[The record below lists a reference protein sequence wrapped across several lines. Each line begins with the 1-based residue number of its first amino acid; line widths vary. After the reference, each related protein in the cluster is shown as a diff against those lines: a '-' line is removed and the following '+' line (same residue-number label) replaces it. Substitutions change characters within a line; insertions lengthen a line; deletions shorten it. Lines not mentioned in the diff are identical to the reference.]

1 MEGFEANTMAGG
13 DVAVAATT
21 ISVVEEVS
29 PLTMTS
35 TAHPESPL
43 GEVASPVIENVDS
56 SVVLKEGKPVEE
68 VVDAAYPE
76 SPLEDVAGVAS
87 PMIEDVDSAVV
98 LKEEKP
104 IEEAVD
110 EKEAVNEA
118 NESPLEDVTS
128 PIIEEVDYSD
138 DSAIDLEEGKPVEEA
153 VDEACDYPESSME
166 GVPSPMIEE
175 ANSPVDLKEEEPVDK
190 AIDEAFPEYPES
202 PIEGM
207 VSPVIKEVYSFFVDS
222 SVVLKTEDKPVEA
235 VSCSTPVATE
245 QETEVPKDQDE
256 LINKLHLSGYFPS
269 LEDRLPSSLLDLIY
283 WRQPIISGAVF
294 SALFTFLLSCSLFS
308 FITVAA
314 YISMMGLG
322 AIMFY
327 VLFKKI
333 ATAVQRTGEMIAAFV
348 QKTGERLR
356 NIDRNIE
363 KLVTADDLRHVI
375 KASMDHAI
383 KATDVPHTVFL
394 HANLSDFIKWAAFLW
409 TMTYVGGIVNLVTVF
424 IVALVLI
431 FSVPKTYD
439 VYGSKID
446 FIASKLMAKWPVI
459 QERIV
464 DPLMLIKEKA
474 IAAIPIGKEKSA

>member
-43 GEVASPVIENVDS
+43 EEVASPVIENVDS

-68 VVDAAYPE
+68 VVDAGSPE

-104 IEEAVD
+104 IKEAVD
-110 EKEAVNEA
+110 EA

-128 PIIEEVDYSD
+128 PMIEEVDYSD
-138 DSAIDLEEGKPVEEA
+138 DSAIDLEEEKPVEEA
-153 VDEACDYPESSME
+153 VDEASDYPESSLE

-175 ANSPVDLKEEEPVDK
+175 ANSPVDEEEPVDK

-222 SVVLKTEDKPVEA
+222 SVVLKKEDKPVEE

-256 LINKLHLSGYFPS
+256 LITKLHLSGYFPS
-269 LEDRLPSSLLDLIY
+269 LEDRLPSSSLDLIY
-283 WRQPIISGAVF
+283 WRQPIISGAIF
-294 SALFTFLLSCSLFS
+294 STLFIFLLSCSLFS

-322 AIMFY
+322 AIMSY

-348 QKTGERLR
+348 QKTGEWLR
-356 NIDRNIE
+356 NIDRDIE

-383 KATDVPHTVFL
+383 KATDVPHTVLL
-394 HANLSDFIKWAAFLW
+394 HANLSDFIKWTAFLL
-409 TMTYVGGIVNLVTVF
+409 TMTYVGGMVNLVTVF

-431 FSVPKTYD
+431 FSVPKTYE

-474 IAAIPIGKEKSA
+474 IAAIPIGKDKSA